1 MDKMD
6 IIAFLNELPA
16 FSEVKASGLEW
27 FVEHSEILKFK
38 EGDYWM
44 KPGDPVD
51 YLIVF
56 LAGEMEIYVDTPEGR
71 LDIFLYHAGD
81 ITGHLPFSRSKGANA
96 FGRFTENS
104 ELLALHR
111 NKFTEMVAQSYTLT
125 QALVAVMS
133 DRIRDISQN
142 QFQDEKLKALGKLS
156 AGLAHE
162 LNNPASAIVRSA
174 ETLHAKL
181 SETPEKFK
189 AVMRLNVTE
198 EETDAINDI
207 MFSRMNQC
215 RAEGIELGLM
225 EREERFDEL
234 NDWLLDHDIEEE
246 AFLDILVDFDFRVE
260 DLEQMKAVLQS
271 PERMEAVLGWFDDRL
286 TVEQLVNDIRDAS
299 GRVSD
304 LIASIKNYSHM
315 DQGKGK
321 VTISLNEGLTST
333 LRILNHKVKQK
344 NIQVFREMASDLPKI
359 QAHPGE
365 LNQVWTNLLDNAIDA
380 LPESGTLTLRTYYE
394 SQQVCVDIEDNGKG
408 IPEEILNRIWEPF
421 FTTKSQGEGTGIG
434 LDIVKKIIRRH
445 RGNIYVSSEPG
456 KTLFTVKF
464 LIG

>member
-1 MDKMD
+1 MDKTD
-6 IIAFLNELPA
+6 IKAFLKELPA
-16 FSEVKASGLEW
+16 LAQVKESGLDW
-27 FVEHSEILKFK
+27 FANNADILEFK
-38 EGDYWM
+38 EGDFWM
-44 KPGDPVD
+44 KPGEPVD
-51 YLIVF
+51 YLILF
-56 LAGEMEIYVDTPEGR
+56 LSGEMEIYVDSPEGR

-96 FGRFTENS
+96 YGRFTS
-104 ELLALHR
+104 DTKLLALHR
-111 NKFTEMVAQSYTLT
+111 SKFTEMVAQSYTLT

-133 DRIRDISQN
+133 DRIRDVSQN

-162 LNNPASAIVRSA
+162 LNNPASAIVRAA
-174 ETLHAKL
+174 ETLHQKL
-181 SETPEKFK
+181 TETPEKFK

-215 RAEGIELGLM
+215 RTEGIELGLM

-234 NDWLLDHDIEEE
+234 SDWLLDNDIQEE

-260 DLEQMKAVLQS
+260 DLEKMRKVLQS
-271 PERMEAVLGWFDDRL
+271 PERMQAVLGWFDDRL

-304 LIASIKNYSHM
+304 LIASVKNYSHM

-321 VTISLNEGLTST
+321 VSIHVNEGLKST

-344 NIQVFREMASDLPKI
+344 DIQLVKEMADDIPQIK
-359 QAHPGE
+359 AHPGE

-380 LPESGTLTLRTYYE
+380 LPVKGTLTVRTYFH

-408 IPEEILNRIWEPF
+408 IPEDILNRIWEPF

-456 KTLFTVKF
+456 QTRFTVKF
-464 LIG
+464 LI